1 MMQLMVQLGVDML
14 KKDNLKQSP
23 LYYAAKNG
31 YLKLLQILIENGL
44 NVNDIDTYGQNAI
57 YYAVNAG

>member
-1 MMQLMVQLGVDML
+1 MQLMVQLGVDML